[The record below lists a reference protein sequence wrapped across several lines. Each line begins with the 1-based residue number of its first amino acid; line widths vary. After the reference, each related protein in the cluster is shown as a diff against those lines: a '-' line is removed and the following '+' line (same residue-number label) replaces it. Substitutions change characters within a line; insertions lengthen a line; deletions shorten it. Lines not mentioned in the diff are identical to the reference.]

1 MHYKIDSKES
11 SPKTNTVK
19 DEEGKRKTN
28 IVLVSF
34 QNIYLYVLFLRV
46 NKFLNFWHVIY
57 YHETMPRT
65 GCRKKIEETETM
77 TRFNLE

>member
-28 IVLVSF
+28 IVLIGVEF
-34 QNIYLYVLFLRV
+34 MCDRV
-46 NKFLNFWHVIY
+46 G
-57 YHETMPRT
+57 RT
-65 GCRKKIEETETM
+65 AYKEYPPPP
-77 TRFNLE
+77 